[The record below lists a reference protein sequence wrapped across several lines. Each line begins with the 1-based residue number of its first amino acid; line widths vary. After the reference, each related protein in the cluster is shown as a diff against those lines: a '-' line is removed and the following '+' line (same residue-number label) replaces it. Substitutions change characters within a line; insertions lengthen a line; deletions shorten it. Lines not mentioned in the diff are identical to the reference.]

1 MRVLRAHRL
10 TGPSGL
16 RFEQVPA
23 PPARP
28 GWVRVAVHAAGV
40 GFADTLATRGMFEC
54 ARVLPLVPGREI
66 SGRVIQAPVGSGF
79 AVGDRVA
86 GVVPGG
92 GFADLAWVDPGM
104 LAVIPARLTF
114 VQAAAMV
121 LNHPAALFALTRCA
135 RPRAGEL
142 VVVHGAGGGLGSA
155 AVQIAR
161 ALGARVAAVAGS
173 PARRALAATA
183 GADVVCGP
191 EDWFDAVRAAGG
203 ADVVID
209 PVGGVVFEAS
219 VRVLAPG
226 GRLVSLGTACGRAG
240 TLRAARLAAGNAT
253 VIGLSWPH
261 ILAGEP
267 DQAARTAAQ
276 LRELVAAGLRPLVTG
291 TYDLAEGAQALHALE
306 DRATAGKL
314 VLTSR

>member
-1 MRVLRAHRL
+1 
-10 TGPSGL
+10 
-16 RFEQVPA
+16 
-23 PPARP
+23 
-28 GWVRVAVHAAGV
+28 
-40 GFADTLATRGMFEC
+40 
-54 ARVLPLVPGREI
+54 
-66 SGRVIQAPVGSGF
+66 
-79 AVGDRVA
+79 
-86 GVVPGG
+86 
-92 GFADLAWVDPGM
+92 
-104 LAVIPARLTF
+104 
-114 VQAAAMV
+114 MV

-135 RPRAGEL
+135 RLRAGEL

-173 PARRALAATA
+173 PARRALAARA

-209 PVGGVVFEAS
+209 PVGGVVFEDS

-240 TLRAARLAAGNAT
+240 TTCAGPLLARNAT
-253 VIGLSWPH
+253 IIGLSWPDT
-261 ILAGEP
+261 LAGEP
-267 DQAARTAAQ
+267 ALLARTARH
-276 LRELVAAGLRPLVTG
+276 LRELITEGLRPLVSG

-314 VLTSR
+314 VLTRRPGPAPAVRCSARGPGAALAGSGRVG